1 MRKAKLPKDSG
12 VAEQLKFCDKM
23 LKDMNKKIHY
33 NIAHPFY
40 EPVGELQYLFRLH
53 FSLKP
58 VVIDWVA
65 LEIPSYPK
73 LIKKPMD
80 LSTMRK
86 KLDNGDYSTA
96 DAFYNDFKLMIRNCM
111 AFNPQGTPVNTAG
124 TELQRLFEE
133 KWRNLPSLRQQSDEE
148 DEEEE
153 NSEDDAH
160 ARM

>member
-1 MRKAKLPKDSG
+1 M
-12 VAEQLKFCDKM
+12 
-23 LKDMNKKIHY
+23 
-33 NIAHPFY
+33 
-40 EPVGELQYLFRLH
+40 
-53 FSLKP
+53 

-65 LEIPSYPK
+65 MEIPSYPK

-111 AFNPQGTPVNTAG
+111 TFNPSGTPVNIAG
-124 TELQRLFEE
+124 CELLRLFDE
-133 KWRNLPSLRQQSDEE
+133 KWRNLPSLRPQSDEE

>member
-1 MRKAKLPKDSG
+1 
-12 VAEQLKFCDKM
+12 
-23 LKDMNKKIHY
+23 
-33 NIAHPFY
+33 
-40 EPVGELQYLFRLH
+40 
-53 FSLKP
+53 
-58 VVIDWVA
+58 
-65 LEIPSYPK
+65 
-73 LIKKPMD
+73 
-80 LSTMRK
+80 MRK
-86 KLDNGDYSTA
+86 KLDNGDYPTA

-133 KWRNLPSLRQQSDEE
+133 KWRNLPSLRQQQSDEE